1 MKSATESNFFSG
13 NKTLQLHGRLLTFDT
28 PKIMGILNVTPDSFY
43 DGGKFTSDAPI
54 LQRAEKMLAEGTTF
68 IDVGGYSSRPGAQE
82 VPLAEELKRS
92 VNAVK
97 LIIKHFPEAIIS
109 IDTFR
114 SEVAQQAVAEGASLI
129 NDISGGELDAQM
141 METVANLNVP
151 YILMHM
157 RGTPQTMSRQTGY
170 ENLLLDIIDF
180 FHPKIEQ
187 LQRLGVKDII
197 IDPGFGFAKTPD
209 QGFELLNKLDQ
220 LGILGKPILV
230 GVSRKSMIWRTLNI
244 EPDEAL
250 TGTITLN
257 TIALLKGAN
266 ILRVHDVKEA
276 MQVVTLVEKV
286 GTQHLKSR

>member
-28 PKIMGILNVTPDSFY
+28 PRIMGILNVTPDSFY
-43 DGGKFTSDAPI
+43 DGGKFTSDVPI
-54 LQRAEKMLAEGTTF
+54 LQRVENMLAEGATF

-82 VPLAEELKRS
+82 VPLEEELKRS
-92 VNAVK
+92 VNAIK

-114 SEVAQQAVAEGASLI
+114 SEVARQAVGEGACLI
-129 NDISGGELDAQM
+129 NDISGGELDTQM
-141 METVANLNVP
+141 LETVANLNVP

-157 RGTPQTMSRQTGY
+157 RGTPQTMSKQTGY
-170 ENLLLDIIDF
+170 DNLILDILDF
-180 FHPKIEQ
+180 FHPKIER
-187 LQRLGVKDII
+187 LHRLGVKDII
-197 IDPGFGFAKTPD
+197 IDPGFGFAKTPA

-220 LGILGKPILV
+220 LSILGKPILV
-230 GVSRKSMIWRTLNI
+230 GMSRKSMIWRTLNI
-244 EPDEAL
+244 EPDDAL

-276 MQVVTLVEKV
+276 IQVVTLVGKL
-286 GTQHLKSR
+286 GTHNLHNR